1 MKTEDLI
8 FKILTVLAV
17 IGAIVFGVFFMFQL
31 IKAVFLGIY
40 FVIVN
45 PILTICVSSVAVVLL
60 SIYFISQDKKR
71 NR

>member
-45 PILTICVSSVAVVLL
+45 PILAICVSSVAVVLL

>member
-45 PILTICVSSVAVVLL
+45 PILTIWVSSVAVVLL